1 PRPRTL
7 TVGER
12 LEVIGAEGAPLPG
25 DLGAE
30 VGRLVGEREGCL
42 ERRSLVGVGEQL
54 NLDSESH
61 LGRGAAGSGS
71 LVYPVPYCIEHKFD
85 IRARTTAPC
94 FVQSAGEAWLRRG
107 PGGRGAGRE
116 AQVPVGAWHRADSL
130 LGLTT
135 KAKTAPDPLVE
146 DVAQPGT
153 PPPPSVLDDSLA
165 CPRWSGMHAK

>member
-1 PRPRTL
+1 MTRTAGWAEPERANL
-7 TVGER
+7 TVGEP
-12 LEVIGAEGAPLPG
+12 LEVVGAKGAPLPG

-85 IRARTTAPC
+85 NRAPTTVPC
-94 FVQSAGEAWLRRG
+94 LVQSAGGRMAQAGPRGSSVRRG
-107 PGGRGAGRE
+107 
-116 AQVPVGAWHRADSL
+116 S
-130 LGLTT
+130 
-135 KAKTAPDPLVE
+135 
-146 DVAQPGT
+146 
-153 PPPPSVLDDSLA
+153 
-165 CPRWSGMHAK
+165 PRFRS